1 MDVRPSI
8 GLALIIAGLLLIIL
22 AVVFSLFPMFSNTG
36 VTGSVSVGGCIV
48 ILFIPVC
55 FGVGEHS
62 DVLLLASALIGLA
75 MVLVLLW
82 ITIWGRRNAT
92 FSP

>member
-1 MDVRPSI
+1 MGARPNI

-22 AVVFSLFPMFSNTG
+22 AVVVSLFPILSNTG
-36 VTGSVSVGGCIV
+36 VAGNVSVGGCIV

-55 FGVGEHS
+55 FGAGEHS

-92 FSP
+92 SSP

>member
-1 MDVRPSI
+1 MDAKPSI

-22 AVVFSLFPMFSNTG
+22 AVVFPLFSILSNTG
-36 VTGSVSVGGCIV
+36 ATGSVSVGGCIV

-55 FGVGEHS
+55 FGAGEHG
-62 DVLLLASALIGLA
+62 DILLLASALIGLA
-75 MVLVLLW
+75 MILALLW

-92 FSP
+92 SSP